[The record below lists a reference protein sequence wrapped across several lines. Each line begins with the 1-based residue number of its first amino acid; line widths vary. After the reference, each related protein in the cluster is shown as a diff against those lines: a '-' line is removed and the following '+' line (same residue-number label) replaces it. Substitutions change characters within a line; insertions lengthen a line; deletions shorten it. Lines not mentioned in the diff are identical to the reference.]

1 MLNPEKYMYLRFNM
15 SNTIRIIE
23 SVKNDKVYFKGPDN
37 KLTHLTLESLGIL
50 VNRGVIT
57 ITNG

>member
-1 MLNPEKYMYLRFNM
+1 M
-15 SNTIRIIE
+15 SNTIRMIE
-23 SVKNDKVYFKGPDN
+23 NIKNDKIYFKGPDN
-37 KLTHLTLESLGIL
+37 KLTHITLESLNIL

>member
-1 MLNPEKYMYLRFNM
+1 MNIEKYQYLRFNM
-15 SNTIRIIE
+15 SNTIRMVE
-23 SVKNDKVYFKGPDN
+23 NVKNDKVYFKGPDN
-37 KLTHLTLESLGIL
+37 KLTHLTLESLNIL